1 MQTSITIKRA
11 KDARAQFSI
20 AQSTFYEWIG
30 RGLMTPPISLGLRSV
45 GWPQYELDALASARI
60 AGKSEDEIRA
70 LVLDLVAARGL
81 AGKGGA

>member
-1 MQTSITIKRA
+1 
-11 KDARAQFSI
+11 
-20 AQSTFYEWIG
+20 
-30 RGLMTPPISLGLRSV
+30 MTPPISLGLRSV